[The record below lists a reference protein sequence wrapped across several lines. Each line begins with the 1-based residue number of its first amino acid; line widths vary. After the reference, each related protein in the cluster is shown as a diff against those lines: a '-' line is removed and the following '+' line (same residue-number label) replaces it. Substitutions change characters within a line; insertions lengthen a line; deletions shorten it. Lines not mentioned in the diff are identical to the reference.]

1 MTFRCPTV
9 WSTELCAS
17 VPRTV
22 LVLLIETAK
31 TSRLCSL
38 PNPFRVAF
46 FSTLQ
51 CIIYTESRNSDT
63 PLSRSTTDHFFFL
76 FSFLTPP
83 RGTKRHCFLG
93 PRPISLLFLF
103 FNTTLWHR
111 ATPLSRSSTD
121 PFFFNATPWH
131 RAILLSRSATD
142 FSLFY
147 LTPPRGTE
155 RHRSLGPRPIPFF
168 FQRHPVAQSDTAR

>member
-51 CIIYTESRNSDT
+51 CIIYTESRDSDT
-63 PLSRSTTDHFFFL
+63 PLSRSTTDHFF
-76 FSFLTPP
+76 SF
-83 RGTKRHCFLG
+83 F
-93 PRPISLLFLF
+93 F
-103 FNTTLWHR
+103 FN
-111 ATPLSRSSTD
+111 ATPWHKAILLSRSATD

-155 RHRSLGPRPIPFF
+155 RHRSLGPP
-168 FQRHPVAQSDTAR
+168 